1 MIEVL
6 KAINYRIISGHKDNP
21 EELQKQ
27 ELIKKI
33 LSEKDCFLKIDITT
47 AYQILEDLKI
57 PQDKMRNVYLEL
69 INPEKE
75 GLFQ

>member
-6 KAINYRIISGHKDNP
+6 KAINSRMIAGHQDDP
-21 EELQKQ
+21 EELEKQ

-33 LSEKDCFLKIDITT
+33 LEEKNSFLKMDIET

-57 PQDKMRNVYLEL
+57 PLEKMRNIYLEL
-69 INPEKE
+69 ITPEIE
-75 GLFQ
+75 EL

>member
-6 KAINYRIISGHKDNP
+6 KAINARLIVGHIDDP
-21 EELQKQ
+21 EELKKQ

-33 LSEKDCFLKIDITT
+33 LSEKDCFLKMDIET

-57 PQDKMRNVYLEL
+57 PQDKMRNIYLEL
-69 INPEKE
+69 INPGTEE
-75 GLFQ
+75 LS

>member
-6 KAINYRIISGHKDNP
+6 KAINTRLIVGHIDNP
-21 EELQKQ
+21 EELKKQ

-33 LSEKDCFLKIDITT
+33 LSEKDCFLKMDIET

-57 PQDKMRNVYLEL
+57 PQDKMRNIYLEL
-69 INPEKE
+69 LNPETEELPK
-75 GLFQ
+75 